1 MNKLYT
7 VRELAEAVGVTPRTI
22 RFYEAKGLLVP
33 ERVGQTRVHTYRELA
48 RMKIILRG
56 KRLGFTL
63 AEIKDYLDLYEL
75 DQTHESQLELLLER
89 VWTRR
94 AALKKQRGDIEE
106 ILDELA
112 DIERQALQLLD
123 RRKKE
128 KAGR

>member
-7 VRELAEAVGVTPRTI
+7 VRELADAVGVTPRTI

-89 VWTRR
+89 VWARR
-94 AALKKQRGDIEE
+94 AALKKQRSDIEE